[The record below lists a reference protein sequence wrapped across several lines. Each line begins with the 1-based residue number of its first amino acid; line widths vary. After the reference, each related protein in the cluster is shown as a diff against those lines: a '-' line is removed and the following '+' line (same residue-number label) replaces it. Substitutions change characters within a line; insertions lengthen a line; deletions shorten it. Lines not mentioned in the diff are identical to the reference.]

1 MANARVIRPLFFLLL
16 ISVAVSSFAQQ
27 TGTIKGKVSAT
38 DGAVLPGVTVEAT
51 SNVLPQ
57 SRVSTT
63 DSNGEYRLPAL
74 IPGSYS
80 VTFTLAGMQ
89 TVTRKAEVLL
99 SQETPLDVKLGVAAV
114 SESITVTAEATLIN
128 KESTALQSGLTNDQ
142 IRELPVTQN
151 YSDLQKLIPGV
162 MVTPDTFRG
171 PSAGASGQ
179 DNVYMFDGV
188 NITMPLFGVL
198 NANTSD
204 PNTHDI
210 EQVTV
215 VRGGAKALDFNR
227 AGGFLMDTV
236 TKSGTKRFS
245 GEVSYELLN
254 KNFIANQSGT
264 QVLTYQQNR
273 SWGTVNLGGPILSD
287 RLFFYGS
294 YYRPDFKKDNQAN
307 VYGELPK
314 YELRRSDKFGKL
326 TFSPMSSL
334 LVNGSYRDSHTD
346 ETAAAFGSIQAPTTG
361 TGGVSAVKIGTLEAS
376 WIIGPNS
383 LATAKVYDFKNPG
396 NGTADQIASVVP
408 AFTKGTHIDITSLG
422 TLGRMVVPLPSGTN
436 AAQRAFVQPFIDK
449 YGYVCPS
456 NGAAALGCTPGVV
469 TGGGTVGFG
478 QFSHDDDD
486 FFRRAAQFAYNH
498 TLGGNITHDLHA
510 GYQRFK
516 DSEDRFQVS
525 NGWGLITVPAGI
537 GTAGTCPAT
546 ACGTATPAFFVA
558 QVSQQG
564 ATGVPAIH
572 SEVATQ
578 NFELN
583 DTIHMHN
590 WTFNVGVLDSTDALY
605 GQGLAKADNIAGFV
619 TSPGTKYLMH
629 RFTWSKMVQP
639 RLGATWAYDGTNTVW
654 VSGARYMP
662 PANSDARAAS
672 WDRNLVQQLNVYF
685 DAAGNELGIQPN
697 ASSSG
702 KWWQEGIKHPDIKEV
717 MLGTSRQLS
726 NRWSGRVYT
735 RYRKGSNYLE
745 DTNNTARIDFQSPD
759 NIPKAAYVPNLGA
772 VSPATGIRGAI
783 GSGST
788 YVIANLDGAFTK
800 YYEATAESE
809 WHGTNLTLNGS
820 YTWSHFYGNFDQ
832 DNTSFSSANDA
843 AIFIGSSNIGDGAGR
858 QLWNFKYGDLRG
870 DRRSNLKANGIYTLP
885 WHASMGAFFFYQ
897 SGQPYQIESVLPYRP
912 LTGSTSDT
920 NRYAEPAGRRKSPS
934 HHQIDLNYTQTFPL
948 PHGLNFQ
955 VGVIVLNALDSQTGY
970 DYETRIGTL
979 GFTNDKS
986 VAQIPIPDSISDATL
1001 KPLLSPNATFVRS
1014 DWGVKAPQPRN
1025 FFAPRR
1031 YQITGRFRF

>member
-1 MANARVIRPLFFLLL
+1 MANARIRTLFFLLL
-16 ISVAVSSFAQQ
+16 IAVAVSSFGQQ
-27 TGTIKGKVSAT
+27 TGSIKGKVTAT
-38 DGAVLPGVTVEAT
+38 DGSVLPGVTVEAT

-57 SRVSTT
+57 SRVSST
-63 DSNGEYRLPAL
+63 DTNGEYRLPAL
-74 IPGSYS
+74 IPGTYS
-80 VTFTLAGMQ
+80 VTFTLSGMQ
-89 TVTRKAEVLL
+89 TVTRKADVLL
-99 SQETPLDVKLGVAAV
+99 SQDTPVDVKLGVATV

-128 KESTALQSGLTNDQ
+128 KESTALQSGMTNKE

-162 MVTPDTFRG
+162 MVNPDTFRG

-188 NITMPLFGVL
+188 NITMPLFGIL
-198 NANTSD
+198 NANSSD

-227 AGGFLMDTV
+227 AGGFLIDTV
-236 TKSGTKRFS
+236 SKSGTKKYS

-254 KNFIANQSGT
+254 KNFIAAQNGT
-264 QVLTYQQNR
+264 QVLTFQQNR
-273 SWGTVNLGGPILSD
+273 SWGTVNIGGPILSD

-294 YYRPDFKKDNQAN
+294 YYRPDFTKSNQAN
-307 VYGELPK
+307 VYGDLPK
-314 YELRRSDKFGKL
+314 YELKRTDKFGKL
-326 TFSPMSSL
+326 TFSPTSAL
-334 LVNGSYRDSHTD
+334 LINGSYRDSHTT
-346 ETAAAFGSIQAPTTG
+346 ETASSFTATQGPQTG
-361 TGGVSAVKIGTLEAS
+361 TGGITRLKIATLESS
-376 WIIGPNS
+376 WIINNKS
-383 LATAKVYDFKNPG
+383 LATFKIYDFKNPG
-396 NGTADQIASVVP
+396 IGVADQVAGVVP
-408 AFTKGTHIDITSLG
+408 NFTKGTHIDITQLA
-422 TLGRMVVPLPSGTN
+422 TLGRLIVPTPSGTN
-436 AAQRAFVQPFIDK
+436 ATQRAFVQPFITQ

-478 QFSHDDDD
+478 QFARDDDS
-486 FFRRAAQFAYNH
+486 FFRKAAQAAYNY
-498 TLGGNITHDLHA
+498 TLGNLIVHDLHA

-516 DSEDRFQVS
+516 DSEDRFQLS
-525 NGWGLITVPAGI
+525 NGWGLISVPAGI

-546 ACGTATPAFFVA
+546 ACGTATPAFFVS

-564 ATGVPAIH
+564 ATGVPTIH
-572 SEVATQ
+572 SEIATQ

-590 WTFNVGVLDSTDALY
+590 WTFNLGVLDSTDTLY

-629 RFTWSKMVQP
+629 KFGYSDMVQP
-639 RLGATWAYDGTNTVW
+639 RLGATWAYDGTNTLW
-654 VSGARYMP
+654 VSAARYMP

-685 DAAGNELGIQPN
+685 DANGNEIGIQPN

-702 KWWQEGIKHPDIKEV
+702 KLFEGGIKHPEIKEY

-726 NRWSGRVYT
+726 NRWSSRLYT
-735 RYRKGSNYLE
+735 RYRKGDHYIE

-759 NIPKAAYVPNLGA
+759 NIPKTPYIPNLGT
-772 VSPATGIRGAI
+772 VVPPTGLRGAI

-800 YYEATAESE
+800 YLEATAESE
-809 WHGTNLTLNGS
+809 WHGEHLTLNGS
-820 YTWSHFYGNFDQ
+820 YTWSHYYGNFDQ
-832 DNTSFSSANDA
+832 DNSSFSFANDA
-843 AIFIGSSNIGDGAGR
+843 GIFIGSSNIGDGAGR

-870 DRRSNLKANGIYTLP
+870 DRRHNLKFTSTYDLP
-885 WHASMGAFFFYQ
+885 WRASLGAFFFYQ

-920 NRYAEPAGRRKSPS
+920 NRYAEPAGARTSPP
-934 HHQIDLNYTQTFPL
+934 HHQIDLNYTQKFPL
-948 PHGLNFQ
+948 PRGLNFQ
-955 VGVIVLNALDSQTGY
+955 LGLMVLNALNSQTGY
-970 DYETRIGTL
+970 NYETRIGVL

-1014 DWGVKAPQPRN
+1014 DWGVKAPFANN

-1031 YQITGRFRF
+1031 YQITARLQF